1 MPTLQKVYTL
11 EVTPDQFLDSC
22 SREELM
28 AVDLLLQSNRFQRI
42 MYPESSENF
51 DKSTEFLE
59 IAENYFGYCSI
70 NPPFEPPTQQNCFD
84 ADL

>member
-22 SREELM
+22 SKEELM
-28 AVDLLLQSNRFQRI
+28 AVDILLQSNRYQRI
-42 MYPESSENF
+42 MYPPNS

-59 IAENYFGYCSI
+59 ISENYFGYCSSK
-70 NPPFEPPTQQNCFD
+70 PPFEPPSIQDCID
-84 ADL
+84 ADV